1 VRERRVF
8 VADDSGE
15 SEMTLLVSDTVLVI
29 VLSSEGLAL
38 VDVNDLDSV
47 GNSAL
52 TDGDNVNEGVILLVV
67 PSTAFEND
75 MEALGEGVEDFDAD
89 GLMDLDSQ
97 RKL

>member
-1 VRERRVF
+1 VRERRVI

-29 VLSSEGLAL
+29 VASSEGLPS
-38 VDVNDLDSV
+38 VNVEDLDSV
-47 GNSAL
+47 GNSPL
-52 TDGDNVNEGVILLVV
+52 TDGDNVGEGVMLLVV
-67 PSTAFEND
+67 PSTAIENE
-75 MEALGEGVEDFDAD
+75 MEALGEGVEDFDAE